1 MAEENKIQSLHLDED
16 YSLWLAELKSRYR
29 NAQKLKQAASVFPKP
44 FAFIGW
50 THHTVIIQKCKNID
64 EALYYILKT
73 IENNWS
79 REALKRAINAD
90 IYHTQAIA
98 PNNFD
103 ATLVKPQAGLLQE
116 IVKANYDFSWQR

>member
-64 EALYYILKT
+64 EALYRLK
-73 IENNWS
+73 E
-79 REALKRAINAD
+79 K
-90 IYHTQAIA
+90 
-98 PNNFD
+98 
-103 ATLVKPQAGLLQE
+103 
-116 IVKANYDFSWQR
+116 